1 MRIGILLI
9 TLSLPAW
16 FWSCFNGNK
25 VASAPKETIS
35 ATNQEK
41 PSFYDL
47 KAMSLDGESIDMSK
61 YKGKKVIIL
70 NVASKCGY
78 TPQYADWQK
87 FYESN
92 KDQVEVLGFP
102 CNQFLGQEP
111 GSSDEIATFCQKN
124 YGVTFQMFDKVDV
137 KGDQQHVI
145 YQWLTDP
152 TKNGWNSEVPSWNF
166 CKYLINEEG
175 KLTHFFGSKIKPD
188 NQEFIAAYK

>member
-25 VASAPKETIS
+25 VASAPKESIS